1 MSELMSTPTSKP
13 TRTNDPSLV
22 IPPPRADRPPL
33 RANLLNTMQ
42 QANTTLAP
50 LFPYLH
56 PGAIVPTGALFIG
69 EPGKDYG
76 QFYHH
81 NSVDEVIIA
90 FVANEATL
98 QTGQVYNGGPVHGV
112 NSFLKD
118 QTKAG
123 TFALF
128 SVTQRQLEE
137 GEQPEAI
144 TILCSKCRTQLFRGD
159 VDGRSPPDAHE
170 LDHPLPIIAKLPEQ
184 ITSYNEDPARR
195 TCPKCGHLEDPF
207 PMHTWGWDLYTT
219 QSATMAAAKQVLAQA
234 GSAGAGTVPV
244 TAAGTGKE

>member
-1 MSELMSTPTSKP
+1 MANQQ
-13 TRTNDPSLV
+13 RTNDPSLV

-42 QANTTLAP
+42 KANTTLTP

-81 NSVDEVIIA
+81 NSVDEIIIA
-90 FVANEATL
+90 FVAEGSTL
-98 QTGQVYNGGPVHGV
+98 QTGQVYNGGRVHGV

-128 SVTQRQLEE
+128 SVTQRQPEE

-144 TILCSKCRTQLFRGD
+144 TILCSKCRKELFRGD
-159 VDGRSPPDAHE
+159 LDGQVPPDAHE
-170 LDHPLPIIAKLPEQ
+170 LDHPFPTINELPGLLQAFNEEPE
-184 ITSYNEDPARR
+184 RR
-195 TCPKCGHLEDPF
+195 TCPDCGHLNDPF
-207 PMHTWGWDLYTT
+207 PTHTWGWDRYAV
-219 QSATMAAAKQVLAQA
+219 QSGIMGSAKQTLLRAGGA
-234 GSAGAGTVPV
+234 GS
-244 TAAGTGKE
+244 E